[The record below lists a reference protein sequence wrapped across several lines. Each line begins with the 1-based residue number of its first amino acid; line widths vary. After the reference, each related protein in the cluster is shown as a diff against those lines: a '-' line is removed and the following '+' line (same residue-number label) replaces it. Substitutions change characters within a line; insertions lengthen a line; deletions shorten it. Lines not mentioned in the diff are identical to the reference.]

1 VCDGIRRAGLRCRAN
16 HSMTI
21 WVILPAAA
29 VCVSVAYY
37 VAGTLAAIRFARRM
51 NSPLPPLP
59 KIPPRVTVL
68 KPLHG
73 SSNSLA
79 TNLVSFLEIA
89 YPRADFYFG
98 VESYEDAATE
108 VPVAL
113 RQRYQYANITL
124 VVGEEPDCSN
134 RKIAKLVK
142 MADRAEK
149 AEVFVLSDADVSV
162 ERDYLKRIVGELIA
176 DEKIG
181 IVTCAYRARPGGSL
195 ASRLEALYVNTDFLP
210 QILLAEMIE
219 PMHYALGATIA
230 IKRPVLEA
238 AGGFRAVKDMLA
250 DDFYLGNFTNTQG
263 YEIRLSNSLVTL
275 TCEEKSFAEFWNHQ
289 LRWARTYR
297 TVRPISIATI
307 LMHGPFWALMLVA
320 VSRGSAAAFAALVL
334 VVAARLAM
342 SAAIVAR
349 VLKMP
354 EMLTELWIVPFKDLI
369 MTGVWFTSLLS
380 NNVMWAGRKF
390 KVFRGGVMQEVKS

>member
-1 VCDGIRRAGLRCRAN
+1 
-16 HSMTI
+16 MTI
-21 WVILPAAA
+21 WIALPAAA
-29 VCVSVAYY
+29 VCVSIFYY
-37 VAGTLAAIRFARRM
+37 AAATLACIRFAMRSS
-51 NSPLPPLP
+51 SPLPPLP
-59 KIPPRVTVL
+59 KVPPRVAVL

-79 TNLVSFLEIA
+79 ANLVSFLEIA
-89 YPRADFYFG
+89 YPRADYYFG
-98 VESYEDAATE
+98 VENYEDAAAE

-124 VVGEEPDCSN
+124 IVGEEPDCSN

-162 ERDYLKRIVGELIA
+162 DRDYLKRIVGELIS
-176 DEKIG
+176 DDKVG
-181 IVTCAYRARPGGSL
+181 IVTCAYRARPGGSF
-195 ASRLEALYVNTDFLP
+195 ASRFEALYVNTDFLP
-210 QILLAEMIE
+210 QILLAEMLE

-230 IKRPVLEA
+230 IKRAVLEA
-238 AGGFRAVKDMLA
+238 AGGFRAVRDMLA
-250 DDFYLGNFTNTQG
+250 DDFYLGNFSNTKG
-263 YEIRLSNSLVTL
+263 YEIKLSDTLVTL
-275 TCEEKSFAEFWNHQ
+275 TCEEKTFSDFWHHQ

-307 LMHGPFWALMLVA
+307 LMHGPFWALILLA
-320 VSRGSAAAFAALVL
+320 VTRGSAAAFATLVL

-342 SAAIVAR
+342 SAAVVGR

-354 EMLTELWIVPFKDLI
+354 EMMRDLWMVPFKDLV
-369 MTGVWFTSLLS
+369 MTGVWFASLLS
-380 NNVMWAGRKF
+380 NKVMWAGRQF
-390 KVFRGGVMQEVKS
+390 KVIRGGVMREVKS

>member
-1 VCDGIRRAGLRCRAN
+1 
-16 HSMTI
+16 MF
-21 WVILPAAA
+21 
-29 VCVSVAYY
+29 YY
-37 VAGTLAAIRFARRM
+37 VAATVAAIRFAKRTT
-51 NSPLPPLP
+51 SPLPPLP
-59 KIPPRVTVL
+59 KIPPRVAVL

-79 TNLVSFLEIA
+79 ANLVSFLEIA
-89 YPRADFYFG
+89 YPRVEYYFG
-98 VESYEDAATE
+98 VESYEDAAAE
-108 VPVAL
+108 IPVAL

-124 VVGEEPDCSN
+124 MVGEEPNCSN

-149 AEVFVLSDADVSV
+149 ADVFVLSDADVSV
-162 ERDYLKRIVGELIA
+162 DRDYLKRIVGELIS

-181 IVTCAYRARPGGSL
+181 IVTCAYRARPGGSF

-230 IKRPVLEA
+230 IKRKVLEA
-238 AGGFRAVKDMLA
+238 AGGFRAVKNMLA

-263 YEIRLSNSLVTL
+263 YEIKLSDSIVTL
-275 TCEEKSFAEFWNHQ
+275 TCEEKSFAEFWHHQ

-320 VSRGSAAAFAALVL
+320 ASRGSAAAFATLVL

-342 SAAIVAR
+342 SAAIVGR

-354 EMLTELWIVPFKDLI
+354 EMLSELWMVPLKDLI
-369 MTGVWFTSLLS
+369 MTGVWFASLLS
-380 NNVMWAGRKF
+380 NKVMWAGRQF
-390 KVFRGGVMQEVKS
+390 KVIRGGVMREVKG

>member
-1 VCDGIRRAGLRCRAN
+1 
-16 HSMTI
+16 MTI
-21 WVILPAAA
+21 WMALPAAA
-29 VCVSVAYY
+29 VCVSMFYY
-37 VAGTLAAIRFARRM
+37 IAATVAAIRFAKRTT
-51 NSPLPPLP
+51 SPLLPLP
-59 KIPPRVTVL
+59 KVPPRVTVL

-79 TNLVSFLEIA
+79 ANLVSFLEIA
-89 YPRADFYFG
+89 YQRVDYYFG
-98 VESYEDAATE
+98 VESYEDAAAE
-108 VPVAL
+108 IPVAL

-124 VVGEEPDCSN
+124 IVGEEPNCSN
-134 RKIAKLVK
+134 RKIAKLIK

-162 ERDYLKRIVGELIA
+162 ERDYLKRIVGELVA

-230 IKRPVLEA
+230 IKRKVLEA
-238 AGGFRAVKDMLA
+238 AGGFRAVKNMLA
-250 DDFYLGNFTNTQG
+250 DDFYLGNFTNAQG
-263 YEIRLSNSLVTL
+263 YEIRLSDSLVTL
-275 TCEEKSFAEFWNHQ
+275 TCEEKSFAEFWHHQ

-307 LMHGPFWALMLVA
+307 LMHGPFWALALLA
-320 VSRGSAAAFAALVL
+320 ISHGSAAAFATLVL
-334 VVAARLAM
+334 VVATRLAM
-342 SAAIVAR
+342 SAAIVGR

-354 EMLTELWIVPFKDLI
+354 EMLSELWMVPIKDLI
-369 MTGVWFTSLLS
+369 MTGVWFASLLS
-380 NNVMWAGRKF
+380 NKVMWAGRQF
-390 KVFRGGVMQEVKS
+390 KVIRGGAMREVKG

>member
-1 VCDGIRRAGLRCRAN
+1 
-16 HSMTI
+16 MTI
-21 WVILPAAA
+21 WTALPAAA
-29 VCVSVAYY
+29 VFVSLFYY
-37 VAGTLAAIRFARRM
+37 AAATLAAIRFAKRTG
-51 NSPLPPLP
+51 SPLPPLP
-59 KIPPRVTVL
+59 KVPPRVAVL

-79 TNLVSFLEIA
+79 SNLVSFLEIA
-89 YPRADFYFG
+89 YPRVEFYFG
-98 VESYEDAATE
+98 VESYDDPAAE
-108 VPVAL
+108 IPVAL

-124 VVGEEPDCSN
+124 VIGEEPNCSN

-142 MADRAEK
+142 MTDRAEK

-162 ERDYLKRIVGELIA
+162 ERDYLKRIVGELMS

-181 IVTCAYRARPGGSL
+181 IVTCAYRARPGGSF

-230 IKRPVLEA
+230 IKRKVLEA
-238 AGGFRAVKDMLA
+238 AGGFRAVKNMLA
-250 DDFYLGNFTNTQG
+250 DDFYLGNFANTQG
-263 YEIRLSNSLVTL
+263 YEIKLSDAIVTL
-275 TCEEKSFAEFWNHQ
+275 TCEEKSFADFWHHQ

-307 LMHGPFWALMLVA
+307 LMHGPFWALVLLA
-320 VSRGSAAAFAALVL
+320 ITRGSAAAFAALVL

-342 SAAIVAR
+342 SAAIVGS

-354 EMLTELWIVPFKDLI
+354 GMLGDLWIVPFKDLI
-369 MTGVWFTSLLS
+369 MTGVWFASLLS
-380 NNVMWAGRKF
+380 NKVMWAGRQF
-390 KVFRGGVMQEVKS
+390 KVIRGGAMREVKS

>member
-1 VCDGIRRAGLRCRAN
+1 
-16 HSMTI
+16 MTI
-21 WVILPAAA
+21 WMALPAAA
-29 VCVSVAYY
+29 VCVSMFYY
-37 VAGTLAAIRFARRM
+37 AAATIAAVRFARRST
-51 NSPLPPLP
+51 SPLPPLP
-59 KIPPRVTVL
+59 KVPPRVTVL

-79 TNLVSFLEIA
+79 ANLVSFLEIA
-89 YPRADFYFG
+89 YPRVDFYFG
-98 VESYEDAATE
+98 VENYEDTAAE

-124 VVGEEPDCSN
+124 VIGEEPDCSN

-162 ERDYLKRIVGELIA
+162 DRDYLKRIVGELIA
-176 DEKIG
+176 DEKTG
-181 IVTCAYRARPGGSL
+181 IVTCAYRARPGGSF

-210 QILLAEMIE
+210 QILFAEMIE

-238 AGGFRAVKDMLA
+238 AGGFRAVKNMLA

-263 YEIRLSNSLVTL
+263 FEIKLSDSLVTL
-275 TCEEKSFAEFWNHQ
+275 TCEEKTFGEFWNHQ

-297 TVRPISIATI
+297 TVRPVSIATI
-307 LMHGPFWALMLVA
+307 LMHGPFWALVLLLT
-320 VSRGSAAAFAALVL
+320 SGFNAAAFATLVL
-334 VVAARLAM
+334 VLAARLAM
-342 SAAIVAR
+342 SAAIVGS
-349 VLKMP
+349 VIKMP
-354 EMLTELWIVPFKDLI
+354 EMFSQLWLVPIKDLI

-380 NNVMWAGRKF
+380 NKVMWAGRKF
-390 KVFRGGVMQEVKS
+390 KVIRGGAMHEVKS

>member
-1 VCDGIRRAGLRCRAN
+1 
-16 HSMTI
+16 MTI
-21 WVILPAAA
+21 WMALPAAA
-29 VCVSVAYY
+29 VCVSMFYY
-37 VAGTLAAIRFARRM
+37 SAAMVAAIRFARRRAA
-51 NSPLPPLP
+51 PLPPIP
-59 KIPPRVTVL
+59 KIPPRVAVL

-73 SSNSLA
+73 STNSLA
-79 TNLVSFLEIA
+79 ANLVSFLEVA
-89 YPRADFYFG
+89 YPRVDFYFG
-98 VESYEDAATE
+98 VESYEDPAAE
-108 VPVAL
+108 IPVAL
-113 RQRYQYANITL
+113 RQRYQYANITM

-149 AEVFVLSDADVSV
+149 ADVLVLSDADVSV
-162 ERDYLKRIVGELIA
+162 DRDYLKRIVGELMS

-181 IVTCAYRARPGGSL
+181 IVTCAYRARPSGSF
-195 ASRLEALYVNTDFLP
+195 ASRLEALSVNTDFVP

-230 IKRPVLEA
+230 IKRKVLEA

-250 DDFYLGNFTNTQG
+250 DDFYLGNFTISQG
-263 YEIRLSNSLVTL
+263 YAIKLSDSIVTL
-275 TCEEKSFAEFWNHQ
+275 TCEEKSFTEFWHHQ

-307 LMHGPFWALMLVA
+307 LMHGPFWALMLLV

-342 SAAIVAR
+342 SAAIVGR

-354 EMLTELWIVPFKDLI
+354 EMLADVWLVPFKDLL
-369 MTGVWFTSLLS
+369 MTGLWFASLFS
-380 NNVMWAGRKF
+380 NRVKWAGRQF
-390 KVFRGGVMQEVKS
+390 KVIRGGAMREVKSRPT

>member
-1 VCDGIRRAGLRCRAN
+1 
-16 HSMTI
+16 MTI
-21 WVILPAAA
+21 WIALPAMA
-29 VCVSVAYY
+29 VCVSVFYY
-37 VAGTLAAIRFARRM
+37 TAATIAAIRFAKRTS
-51 NSPLPPLP
+51 SPLLPLP
-59 KIPPRVTVL
+59 KVPPRVTVL

-79 TNLVSFLEIA
+79 ANIVSFLEIA
-89 YPRADFYFG
+89 YPRVDFYFG
-98 VESYEDAATE
+98 VENYEDTAVE

-124 VVGEEPDCSN
+124 VVGEEPGCSN

-149 AEVFVLSDADVSV
+149 AEIFVLSDADVSV
-162 ERDYLKRIVGELIA
+162 DRDYLKRVVGELMS
-176 DEKIG
+176 DDKIG
-181 IVTCAYRARPGGSL
+181 IVTCAYRARPGGSF
-195 ASRLEALYVNTDFLP
+195 ASRLEALYVNTDFVP

-230 IKRPVLEA
+230 IKRSVLEA

-250 DDFYLGNFTNTQG
+250 DDFYLGNITNTQG
-263 YEIRLSNSLVTL
+263 HEIKLSDSLVTL
-275 TCEEKSFAEFWNHQ
+275 TCEEKSFTEFWHHQ

-307 LMHGPFWALMLVA
+307 LMHGPFWALILVA
-320 VSRGSAAAFAALVL
+320 VTRGSAAALAALVL
-334 VVAARLAM
+334 VLATRLAM
-342 SAAIVAR
+342 SAAIVGR

-354 EMLTELWIVPFKDLI
+354 DMLTELWLVPIKDLI
-369 MTGVWFTSLLS
+369 MTGVWFGSLFS
-380 NNVMWAGRKF
+380 NKVKWAGRRF
-390 KVFRGGVMQEVKS
+390 KVIRGGAMREVKS

>member
-1 VCDGIRRAGLRCRAN
+1 
-16 HSMTI
+16 MTI
-21 WVILPAAA
+21 WMVLPAAA
-29 VCVSVAYY
+29 VCVSICYY
-37 VAGTLAAIRFARRM
+37 VAGTIAAIRFARRM
-51 NSPLPPLP
+51 NSPVPPLP
-59 KIPPRVTVL
+59 KVPPRVAVL

-79 TNLVSFLEIA
+79 SNLVSFLEIA
-89 YPRADFYFG
+89 YPRMDFYFG
-98 VESYEDAATE
+98 VESYEDAAAE

-124 VVGEEPDCSN
+124 VVGEEPNCSN

-162 ERDYLKRIVGELIA
+162 ERDYLKRIVGELVA
-176 DEKIG
+176 DEKTG

-210 QILLAEMIE
+210 QVLLAEMIE

-238 AGGFRAVKDMLA
+238 AGGFRAVKNMLA

-263 YEIRLSNSLVTL
+263 FEIRLSNSLVTL

-307 LMHGPFWALMLVA
+307 LMHGPFWALILLA
-320 VSRGSAAAFAALVL
+320 VSRGSAAAFAALML

-342 SAAIVAR
+342 SAAIVSR

-354 EMLTELWIVPFKDLI
+354 EMLKELWIVPIKDLI
-369 MTGVWFTSLLS
+369 MTGVWFASLLS
-380 NNVMWAGRKF
+380 NHVMWAGRKF
-390 KVFRGGVMQEVKS
+390 KVIRGGVMQEVKS

>member
-1 VCDGIRRAGLRCRAN
+1 
-16 HSMTI
+16 MTI
-21 WVILPAAA
+21 WTVLPALAA
-29 VCVSVAYY
+29 CVSMFYY
-37 VAGTLAAIRFARRM
+37 IAATVAAIRFAKRTTT
-51 NSPLPPLP
+51 SIPPIP
-59 KIPPRVTVL
+59 KVPPRVAVL

-73 SSNSLA
+73 TSNSLA
-79 TNLVSFLEIA
+79 ANLVSFLEIA
-89 YPRADFYFG
+89 YPRIDFYFG
-98 VESYEDAATE
+98 VHNYEDSAAE

-124 VVGEEPDCSN
+124 VVGEEPGCSN
-134 RKIAKLVK
+134 RKIAKLIR

-149 AEVFVLSDADVSV
+149 AEIFVLSDADVSV
-162 ERDYLKRIVGELIA
+162 ERDYLKRIVGELMS

-181 IVTCAYRARPGGSL
+181 IVTCAYRARPGGSF

-230 IKRPVLEA
+230 IKRKVLEA
-238 AGGFRAVKDMLA
+238 AGGFRAVKNMLA
-250 DDFYLGNFTNTQG
+250 DDFYLGNFTNAQG
-263 YEIRLSNSLVTL
+263 YEIKLSDSLVTL
-275 TCEEKSFAEFWNHQ
+275 TCEEKSFAEFWHHQ

-307 LMHGPFWALMLVA
+307 MMHGPFWALVLLAMT
-320 VSRGSAAAFAALVL
+320 RGSAAAFAALVL

-342 SAAIVAR
+342 SAAIVGR

-354 EMLTELWIVPFKDLI
+354 EMLSELWMVPFKDLI
-369 MTGVWFTSLLS
+369 MTGVWFASLFS
-380 NNVMWAGRKF
+380 NKVKWAGREF
-390 KVFRGGVMQEVKS
+390 KVVRGGAMREVKG